1 MPNRRKVEPILPR
14 LRKQSPELAGSSGLG
29 AFFFIFDELQIDA
42 FYGAGWATDGS
53 PSHMG
58 LALAI
63 KEAF

>member
-1 MPNRRKVEPILPR
+1 MFAEFFRFDLRYQLRTPILWI
-14 LRKQSPELAGSSGLG
+14 G